1 MAQSPPAQL
10 VFVYGSLKRGYKLHY
25 LLEGQLS
32 LGHAVTQP
40 LYRLFD
46 MGSYPGL
53 IEWPEG
59 LAINGEVYQVDAD
72 CLTQLDEVEGVAER
86 LYVRRGISLRTRLDD
101 KEIHA
106 WFWLGSVAGL
116 RDCGTAWP

>member
-1 MAQSPPAQL
+1 MVQMPASQL
-10 VFVYGSLKRGYKLHY
+10 VFVYGSLKRGYGLHT
-25 LLEGQLS
+25 LLQSQVSCGN
-32 LGHAVTQP
+32 AITQQ

-46 MGSYPGL
+46 LGSYPGL

-59 LAINGEVYQVDAD
+59 LAIRGEIYQVDTD
-72 CLTQLDEVEGVAER
+72 CLVQLDEVEGVAER
-86 LYVRRGISLRTRLDD
+86 LYVRRRILLQTPFNA

-106 WFWLGSVAGL
+106 WFWLGSVDGL

>member
-1 MAQSPPAQL
+1 MIVSPQSQL

-25 LLEGQLS
+25 LLESQLFVAD
-32 LGHAVTQP
+32 AVTQP

-46 MGSYPGL
+46 LGSYPGL

-59 LAINGEVYQVDAD
+59 LAIHGEVYQVDAD
-72 CLTQLDEVEGVAER
+72 GLTQLDEVEGVAER
-86 LYVRRGISLRTRLDD
+86 LYVRRQISLQTSIGDN
-101 KEIHA
+101 EIQA
-106 WFWLGSVAGL
+106 WFWLGSVQGL

>member
-1 MAQSPPAQL
+1 MVQLPSSQL

-25 LLEGQLS
+25 SLENQQS
-32 LGHAVTQP
+32 LGNAVTQP

-46 MGSYPGL
+46 LGSYPGL

-59 LAINGEVYQVDAD
+59 LAIHGEVYQVAAD
-72 CLTQLDEVEGVAER
+72 CLSQLDEVEGVAER
-86 LYVRRGISLRTRLDD
+86 LYARRRILLQTPFESN
-101 KEIHA
+101 EIEA
-106 WFWLGSVAGL
+106 WFWLGAVAGL